1 MIWSGPWSP
10 GNVLDLAVLGVVS
23 EQPASAPEVVAAIRR
38 VGRGASFQPT
48 ADVVNGRIAALA
60 RAGLLAQAPDQLA
73 GQRCWRTS
81 QVGRARLRDLLMR
94 PSGSPD
100 EALAGVCAR
109 LKICFVDMLEPEA
122 RGAMLDDLLG
132 AHRRELARARV
143 ALDRCEHSSPFARR
157 CLVCDV
163 ERWEAELG
171 WLEALRLLATDRAA
185 A

>member
-38 VGRGASFQPT
+38 IGGGAGFQPT
-48 ADVVNGRIAALA
+48 ADVVNERIAALA
-60 RAGLLAQAPDQLA
+60 RAGLLAPAPDQLA
-73 GQRCWRTS
+73 GRRCWRPS
-81 QVGRARLRDLLMR
+81 QAGRAGLHDLLML
-94 PSGSPD
+94 PNGSPG
-100 EALAGVCAR
+100 EALAAVCAR
-109 LKICFVDMLEPEA
+109 LKICFVDMLDPEA

-132 AHRRELARARV
+132 AHRRELARAWA
-143 ALDRCEHSSPFARR
+143 ALERCEHASPFARH
-157 CLVCDV
+157 CLARDV

>member
-10 GNVLDLAVLGVVS
+10 GHVLDLAVLGVVS

-38 VGRGASFQPT
+38 IGGGASFQPT
-48 ADVVNGRIAALA
+48 ADVVNGRIAALT
-60 RAGLLAQAPDQLA
+60 RAGLLVPASDELA
-73 GQRCWRTS
+73 GQRCWRAS
-81 QVGRARLRDLLMR
+81 QAGRARLRDPLML
-94 PSGSPD
+94 PSGSPG
-100 EALAGVCAR
+100 EALAAVCVR
-109 LKICFVDMLEPEA
+109 LKICFVGMLDPEA

-132 AHRRELARARV
+132 AHRRELAQARA
-143 ALDRCEHSSPFARR
+143 ALERSEHPTPFARR
-157 CLVCDV
+157 CLVRDV

>member
-1 MIWSGPWSP
+1 MIWSDSWSP
-10 GNVLDLAVLGVVS
+10 GKVLDLGVLGVVS
-23 EQPASAPEVVAAIRR
+23 EQPASAPEVVASVRR
-38 VGRGASFQPT
+38 VGGVSFQPT
-48 ADVVNGRIAALA
+48 ADVVNERIAALV
-60 RAGLLAQAPDQLA
+60 RAGLLAPAPDQLA
-73 GQRCWRTS
+73 GRRCWRPS
-81 QVGRARLRDLLMR
+81 RAGRAHLRDLLML
-94 PSGSPD
+94 PNGSPA

-109 LKICFVDMLEPEA
+109 LKICFVDILEPEA

-157 CLVCDV
+157 CLVRDV